1 MYRLSAQWQQYNRG
15 GIAVE
20 SRRFWIFW
28 LVLVLLLGIGAWW
41 GVSRIIATDSY
52 HIRIATGSTK
62 GMYYQYALAYQKR
75 LKLQHVEVEIV
86 PTAGSLEAQKLLVD
100 QKVDIA
106 FVQGGTVDESLN
118 EKLEAIASIYLEPLW
133 IFARASLDPI
143 EKLTQMRGKRL
154 VIGTKGSGT
163 QSVVRKLLAANG
175 IDANNTTLIFRGAT
189 EGKAML
195 EHAEADIFFTIIS
208 PQSPLV
214 AALFTDENL
223 RAISLKRIKAYETQF
238 AFLTH
243 YDIAEGYFNLTTN
256 KPPNDVQLLSTVA
269 TLATH
274 HDFPPELIRLF
285 LREINVVHAQQTLF
299 GEKEPFPSSHY
310 LELPVNEDAQRY
322 LQNGE
327 SWLEKIFPYWVA
339 YNINRFKLLLI
350 PILTL
355 LLPLFKGIMPL
366 YQWRV
371 RRRIYR
377 WYRDLIEIESLY
389 HTGESVDY
397 EEMVMR
403 LDQLLREIA
412 GETKVPLSYAG
423 ELYDLKTHIEFVL
436 DRVEYKREK
445 EPAKNARRRDT
456 M

>member
-1 MYRLSAQWQQYNRG
+1 MGHRG
-15 GIAVE
+15 
-20 SRRFWIFW
+20 FWIIW
-28 LVLVLLLGIGAWW
+28 VVLALLLGLGSWW
-41 GVSRIIATDSY
+41 GVSRILATDSY

-75 LKLQHVEVEIV
+75 LKAQHVEVTIV
-86 PTAGSLEAQKLLVD
+86 PTAGSLEAQRLLAE

-106 FVQGGTVDESLN
+106 FVQGGTVDIQRK
-118 EKLEAIASIYLEPLW
+118 EKLEGIASIYLEPLW
-133 IFARASLDPI
+133 IFAREALDPI
-143 EKLTQMRGKRL
+143 DKLSQMRGKRL
-154 VIGTKGSGT
+154 VIGAKGSGT
-163 QSVVRKLLAANG
+163 QGVVHKLLEANG
-175 IDANNTTLIFRGAT
+175 IDTNNTTLIFRGAT

-195 EHAEADIFFTIIS
+195 DSGEADIFFTIIS

-223 RAISLKRIKAYETQF
+223 RAVSLKRIKAYEAQF

-243 YDIAEGYFNLTTN
+243 YDISEGYFDLANN
-256 KPPNDVQLLSTVA
+256 RPPQDVRLLSTVA

-285 LREINVVHAQQTLF
+285 LREIKEVHTQKTLF
-299 GEKEPFPSSHY
+299 GAKEVFPSSRY
-310 LELPVNEDAQRY
+310 LELPVNEDAQLY

-366 YQWRV
+366 YRWRV

-389 HTGESVDY
+389 HTGEPVDY
-397 EEMVMR
+397 EEMVAR
-403 LDQLLREIA
+403 LNQLLREIA
-412 GETKVPLSYAG
+412 GETTVPLSYAG
-423 ELYDLKTHIEFVL
+423 ELYALKIHIEFVL
-436 DRVEYKREK
+436 DRVEYKR
-445 EPAKNARRRDT
+445 AKNLS
-456 M
+456 